1 MAGRKERFLK
11 QNSPNRSMAE
21 KEVAM
26 RPSGLSVLSPEQL
39 VEYEG
44 KCLGI
49 VNGKVKF
56 VNEDANTVVKALLAE
71 KSPDKVFT
79 SIPLSNVALVK

>member
-1 MAGRKERFLK
+1 MV
-11 QNSPNRSMAE
+11 E
-21 KEVAM
+21 KEVTM

-56 VNEDANTVVKALLAE
+56 INEDANVVVKAILAE
-71 KSPDKVFT
+71 KSSDKVFT
-79 SIPLSNVALVK
+79 SIPRSNVALVK